1 MANLNDKFQE
11 FYNELQITNTKR
23 KALVIS
29 HNNLRDKIR
38 SHFEDKHP
46 DYVPKFF
53 IQGSYKMGTAIR
65 TKDDE
70 CDLDDGVY
78 FFPKPDVASKTLQS
92 WVYDAVDGTTDASP
106 SHKNKCIRVQY
117 TAGYHIDLPVY
128 RKDNNCDDDCPELAT
143 RDEGYLNSDPRE
155 LVKWFEERK
164 KDNEVL
170 IRLISYMK
178 SWCDNTKGKMPPG
191 LAMTIL
197 ATKNQKMKQDRD
209 DIALRDTLKAIKT
222 TLENNFTC
230 VVPAEP
236 HDDIFESY
244 TKEQQQAFLDK
255 LNDFIEDADKALEE
269 TNFYKASKL
278 WRKHLGSRFPYGEDK
293 EDKTLSAVKNLSR
306 TILTGAAMT
315 NKFGTIQASEGIK
328 HLPHTNYGG

>member
-1 MANLNDKFQE
+1 
-11 FYNELQITNTKR
+11 
-23 KALVIS
+23 
-29 HNNLRDKIR
+29 
-38 SHFEDKHP
+38 
-46 DYVPKFF
+46 
-53 IQGSYKMGTAIR
+53 
-65 TKDDE
+65 
-70 CDLDDGVY
+70 
-78 FFPKPDVASKTLQS
+78 
-92 WVYDAVDGTTDASP
+92 
-106 SHKNKCIRVQY
+106 
-117 TAGYHIDLPVY
+117 
-128 RKDNNCDDDCPELAT
+128 
-143 RDEGYLNSDPRE
+143 
-155 LVKWFEERK
+155 
-164 KDNEVL
+164 
-170 IRLISYMK
+170 
-178 SWCDNTKGKMPPG
+178 MPPG

-197 ATKNQKMKQDRD
+197 ATKNQKKKQDRD

-315 NKFGTIQASEGIK
+315 NKYGTIQASEGIK